1 MTFAPRVRVRVR
13 VLALAL
19 SAALAL
25 TLGLAGCA
33 PSASPIPTP
42 TSGAAIPADYAK
54 FYQQQLAWTSC
65 GSGDQC
71 TTASAP
77 LDWAAPAGPTISLA
91 LVRHLATGGTRLG
104 SLFVNPGGP
113 GASGVDFVK
122 QSLNYAVSSQV
133 QGAYDV
139 IGFDPRGIGASTAVR
154 CFDTAA
160 ELDHFIFD
168 LNAQPR
174 ASAAWLD
181 SRAADSANFAA
192 ACAKKSGDLLAH
204 VDTVS
209 AAKDLDMLRA
219 VVGDSVLNYLGYSYG
234 TLLGATYADLFPTR
248 VGRMVLDGALDP
260 ASSNTDVLVNQA
272 RGFENALRNYLSWCL
287 QQKQCPFAQGG
298 AGHPGTAPATAEVDG
313 AMTIV
318 GKLLDALETSP
329 LTGKDGRK
337 VGADTMLTAIIAP
350 LYSKSQW
357 PALTQVFQAVAG
369 GSADAALASAD
380 SYYNRVNGVY
390 QDNSTEAF
398 SAVNC
403 LDYPVSAD
411 RAQWA
416 KDAATLAVAAPIM
429 GPYLS
434 YGDAVCA
441 AWPTKSIRTPAPV
454 TAVGSPD
461 ILVVGTTGD
470 PATPYQWAVNLAG
483 ELPHGHLITYTGE
496 GHTAYNKSNSCV
508 NNAVDDF
515 FLSGKVPA
523 VDPRC

>member
-1 MTFAPRVRVRVR
+1 MTFVSRSRRVALAITAALVAT
-13 VLALAL
+13 LALA
-19 SAALAL
+19 
-25 TLGLAGCA
+25 GC
-33 PSASPIPTP
+33 SASVTPIPAP
-42 TSGAAIPADYAK
+42 TAGTAIPAEYAK
-54 FYQQQLAWTSC
+54 FYNQELSWAPCATSDLC
-65 GSGDQC
+65 A
-71 TTASAP
+71 TATAP
-77 LDWAAPAGPTISLA
+77 LDWANPSGPTINLA
-91 LVRHLATGGTRLG
+91 LVKHAATGSKRLG

-113 GASGVDFVK
+113 GASGVDLVK
-122 QSLNYAVSSQV
+122 ESLNFAVDAQV
-133 QGAYDV
+133 QAAYDV
-139 IGFDPRGIGASTAVR
+139 IGFDPRGVGASTAVK
-154 CFDTAA
+154 CFDTSA

-168 LNAQPR
+168 LNTQPR

-181 SRAADSANFAA
+181 SRVADSAAYAA

-219 VVGDSVLNYLGYSYG
+219 VVGDSSLNYLGYSYG

-260 ASSNTDVLVNQA
+260 ASSNIDVLINQA
-272 RGFENALRNYLSWCL
+272 KGFENALRNYLTWCL

-298 AGHPGTAPATAEVDG
+298 AGHPGTAPTAAEVDG

-318 GKLLDALETSP
+318 GKLLAALEQKP

-337 VGADTMLTAIIAP
+337 LGSDTMLTAIIAP

-416 KDAATLAVAAPIM
+416 QDAAALQAAAPVM
-429 GPYLS
+429 GPYLA

-441 AWPTKSIRTPAPV
+441 TWAAKSARTPAPV
-454 TAVGSPD
+454 KAVGSPD
-461 ILVVGTTGD
+461 ILVIGTTGD

-483 ELPHGHLITYTGE
+483 QLPNGHLITYSGD
-496 GHTAYNKSNSCV
+496 GHTAYNKSNACV
-508 NNAVDDF
+508 NNAVDG
-515 FLSGKVPA
+515 FLVSGKVPA
-523 VDPRC
+523 SDPRC

>member
-1 MTFAPRVRVRVR
+1 MTFVSRPHARSRVV
-13 VLALAL
+13 ALAI
-19 SAALAL
+19 SAALAA
-25 TLGLAGCA
+25 TLALAGCA
-33 PSASPIPTP
+33 PSTAPVPTP
-42 TSGAAIPADYAK
+42 TSATAIPAEYAK
-54 FYQQQLAWTSC
+54 YYQQQLNWAPCATN
-65 GSGDQC
+65 DQC
-71 TTASAP
+71 ATATAP
-77 LDWAAPAGPTISLA
+77 LDWSQPAGRTISLA
-91 LVRHLATGGTRLG
+91 LVRHVATGPQRLG

-122 QSLNYAVSSQV
+122 QSLNYAVSAQV
-133 QGAYDV
+133 QSAYDV
-139 IGFDPRGIGASTAVR
+139 IGFDPRGVGASTAVR

-168 LNAQPR
+168 LNTQPR

-181 SRAADSANFAA
+181 ARVADSASYAA
-192 ACAKKSGDLLAH
+192 ACAQKSGDLLSH

-219 VVGDSVLNYLGYSYG
+219 VVGDGALNYLGYSYG

-260 ASSNTDVLVNQA
+260 ASSNVDVLLNQA
-272 RGFENALRNYLSWCL
+272 KGFENALRAYLVWCL
-287 QQKQCPFAQGG
+287 QQKQCPFAPGG
-298 AGHPGTAPATAEVDG
+298 AGHPGTAPAAAEVDA

-318 GKLLDALETSP
+318 GKLLDALERTP

-337 VGADTMLTAIIAP
+337 LGADTMLTAIIAP

-380 SYYNRVNGVY
+380 SYYSRVNGVY

-403 LDYPVSAD
+403 LDYPVTAD

-416 KDAATLAVAAPIM
+416 KDAAALAAAAPVM

-441 AWPTKSIRTPAPV
+441 AWAAKSTRTPAPV
-454 TAVGSPD
+454 KAVGSPD

-483 ELPHGHLITYTGE
+483 ELPKGHLITNTGE

-515 FLSGKVPA
+515 LLSGKVPA
-523 VDPRC
+523 TDPRC